1 MKYLKEVI
9 LVVFSLTLIL
19 FSLMLKPI
27 IKTDDYLVKELDISK
42 EVSNFVP
49 VNLDLFDK
57 SVVKTNSITRTYKQL
72 LTIDIPTVTHIAPKG
87 SEILIKKGDIVDE
100 GATLYRYEGIPFT
113 SNSKLRLV
121 QIVEQEGTKLVFE
134 DLGNTYL
141 AFTHIFSTDF
151 RLENCHFYN
160 RNYQN
165 NKVELTPKEIYYNRV
180 SGNYTFLLNNLY
192 FDPYVLNG
200 EEIVVTMDIE
210 TNTNHLYIEKEY
222 LMYDAS
228 LDKHFVKKYMY
239 SDKLGDGY
247 RVIYVD
253 VVDVYEEFILI
264 EGELSVNNILL
275 TDKNHYGKYKRV

>member
-19 FSLMLKPI
+19 FSMMLKPI

-49 VNLDLFDK
+49 VNLDFFDK

-72 LTIDIPTVTHIAPKG
+72 LTIDTLTVTYTAPEG
-87 SEILIKKGDIVDE
+87 SEIPIKKGDIVDE
-100 GATLYRYEGIPFT
+100 GATLYRHEGVAFT

-121 QIVEQEGTKLVFE
+121 QILEQEGTRLVFE
-134 DLGNTYL
+134 DLGNTYVV
-141 AFTHIFSTDF
+141 FTHVFSTDF
-151 RLENCHFYN
+151 RLERCRFYY

-165 NKVELTPKEIYYNRV
+165 DKVELTPKETHYNRV
-180 SGNYTFLLNNLY
+180 SGSYTFVLNNLY

-200 EEIVVTMDIE
+200 EEIVVTMDLE
-210 TNTNHLYIEKEY
+210 TSTNHLFIEKDY
-222 LMYDAS
+222 LMYDSS
-228 LDKHFVKKYMY
+228 LDKYFVQKYMH

-253 VVDVYEEFILI
+253 IVDVYEEFILI

-275 TDKNHYGKYKRV
+275 TDK